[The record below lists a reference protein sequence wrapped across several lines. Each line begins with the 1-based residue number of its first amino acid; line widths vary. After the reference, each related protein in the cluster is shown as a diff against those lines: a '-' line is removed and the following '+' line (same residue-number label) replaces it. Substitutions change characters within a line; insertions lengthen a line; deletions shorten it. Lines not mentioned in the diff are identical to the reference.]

1 LRAQLRNWL
10 AKATAIRTEF
20 PLPTDPA
27 GIPNAGHSKPARVYC
42 QGAGGAWGRP
52 VRRSHCSNRS
62 QKTLVSQILL
72 RKAAPPSRFF
82 RCGVSIIAPYFEARK
97 VWIAM
102 ISLTRLAGIVSIGSF
117 FAALAVSPLLAQTV
131 KSQTE
136 AQDPTT
142 IDSVAASL
150 ENTAHSLEKN
160 GGLRGSN
167 MQWHSPANATEYRA
181 LARYVPVLVVVV
193 SQDESELPLKRVYVD
208 ADGGTTE
215 LKRISRVRSVDPTS
229 FTSKILGKYRETSY
243 YLLPVALLS
252 SQGKLVADFAV
263 HRTGYQLAV
272 LTDPPLAFVQADS
285 HPLPF
290 PGDTPDQ
297 TVLHDFVK
305 RHFQDMPLQD

>member
-1 LRAQLRNWL
+1 
-10 AKATAIRTEF
+10 
-20 PLPTDPA
+20 
-27 GIPNAGHSKPARVYC
+27 
-42 QGAGGAWGRP
+42 
-52 VRRSHCSNRS
+52 
-62 QKTLVSQILL
+62 
-72 RKAAPPSRFF
+72 
-82 RCGVSIIAPYFEARK
+82 
-97 VWIAM
+97 M

-167 MQWHSPANATEYRA
+167 MQWHSPANATEYRS

-215 LKRISRVRSVDPTS
+215 LKRISRVRSVDPTN

-297 TVLHDFVK
+297 TALHDFVK
-305 RHFQDMPLQD
+305 RHFQDIPLQD